1 MSGSHASNNEAIIK
15 KLVSVDLLLEML
27 DQISDL
33 GKKFATRATAPPP
46 PPPMVD
52 TYSPESPL
60 SVKRT
65 QDSNKAR
72 ATAKTTNIGAPN
84 NIAGST
90 DEPMP
95 FEDSALREEY
105 AAMHT
110 SVVLLLNNL
119 FVQSTRLST
128 EITQRKSLRPTLVW
142 GVGTGQDMPEDYE
155 VALASLSNR
164 VFSGATQLDEPKLMS
179 ELNDYMEARAIIRSS
194 DPAFLAS
201 FDERQRVSQNGQLE
215 GVAGANDA
223 STATKVSPAHAN
235 ASEHSGLHE
244 DVSRKNVNPDDAAEV
259 FERAK
264 TLLREQWS
272 EFMVVDLWGF
282 RQRAR
287 LRGVI
292 FRTLEANTAHKA
304 NGNDYMTHRNSVWLE
319 CMTTFLTLTRDLMR
333 VNFFSCLYDE
343 FPRSRL
349 LLNGKLE
356 FPFFYSMTKAMRA
369 TMVAAS
375 KKPLARGDSQEE
387 FGRGMA
393 RRRSSG
399 NDKSFVVSPE
409 IDDDEEDVDDED
421 GHDRSY
427 FGNLYVESARIGL
440 FVDDGHGGDIGVSVN
455 LEPMLS
461 GAKHAA
467 DATQKAVDSGLLA
480 VDGALHMTESAREVS
495 KGFNAGLSAIG
506 INKKSVFSSLP
517 VAPAAK
523 STSTKNDV
531 VVKETAPKATLAS
544 SSDAAA
550 AQASPDGSDLWSML
564 DQDTNGL
571 PGGAFRRAI
580 KLEPFGVLGHRCN
593 ANGQEVLHFAPDPR
607 ALPGGCCVVDSASLR
622 CLRPPGRPSDDGG
635 GSRAVYE
642 WCGLV
647 AVPPEPSGDDVVE
660 DAKGA
665 EEFPAA
671 VRYRIR
677 GEGDAHYYAYR
688 TTKRTAV
695 GDEAGKSDAVSKR
708 ESSGDSGSRSR
719 ATSDASEP
727 PPAAAAQAASDKN
740 STEATTFTTT
750 VQHVIHV
757 LSPDLHS
764 LKREAAVEVLGK
776 AYRNV
781 LAQFV
786 ASGQACLRLIPL
798 GSGKRAGPQFRS
810 PAAMASITDEALR
823 EGFVLLSPSQQAS
836 IAAATVQLCL
846 YDETSLAAFAQN
858 GFRPSALALCV
869 LRGEALEP
877 DVASNNSSIGDGNTD
892 GSTRSSAE
900 DSKTSTTPRRRTRPP
915 PPSKGKVSAPSAAAA
930 LPASPLK
937 AIHHVKRSAV
947 RGAVRAFTV
956 QPYGVLGSRVDYDG
970 IVVTGVGPD
979 PADLRGCCVVDST
992 DISLLPAPKGGNGGP
1007 KRATHSSSKAIYQ
1020 WAGLALEKSF
1030 PDIVSDSLREI
1041 GDSCHCTYHKP
1052 GSEDTRKDLQDEAH
1066 VIHALAPDFRGD
1078 HPNLDGNNSSNTPTK
1093 VSTPPTKE
1101 WTPERAVASLAICY
1115 RNVLAAFVASGMEVL
1130 RLPVLSSG
1138 ARAGQFYEEVPRL
1151 TMEALGRGI
1160 LLLSATQQA
1169 SLQASDLQL
1178 CVPFEADLAEFANA
1192 GFALSLTALNLVEG
1206 LNGGSMN
1213 LDSRNLSG
1221 QGSSVHGVLL
1231 APAHAEVRRQAKCPA
1246 LQMGGEAVVP
1256 ARERIPVDSLFYAA
1270 VPEGMSMRCVIKH
1283 EERILMEEDDE
1294 HLLNSIEIDGAEL
1307 STVTVLMPAPGT
1319 DDWNEITKEDP
1330 KDKRPER
1337 RKPSELV
1344 ELIRLRLI
1352 AIQELL
1358 NPRTDPEP
1366 ESLLQRPALL
1376 APDNSG
1382 GSVSKDNHQVLS
1394 QRTKSNNISQPVKWK
1409 DKWLP
1414 LAKDASLAEA
1424 HFSRMYGISM
1434 KSPEDGLIQTF
1445 RKTLQR
1451 IILET
1456 WYLTV
1461 DVNQTLRVK
1470 ALWKSFTYTF
1480 VKEVQCK
1487 GLGAAEG
1494 IDDAATYLDH
1504 APMTSKLWKHFE
1516 LQAQSNVRK
1525 LINSLERHGHP
1536 ALFGDFVSSPRN
1548 DKDRI
1553 ERGARFL
1560 DLLLYEDPRL
1570 SAEAVFM
1577 LSRHFNRR
1585 VELSTLL
1592 IKDSTMVLDPA
1603 DRNTVTFVRVRKTLL
1618 TRHLAQ
1624 FADPHANKREEHDLW
1639 LATGRSPL
1647 PDPKALNLMPESI
1660 TKQRLTRRQLL
1671 EERRLEKMTNLGD
1684 IIMTLLNDPSEHNV
1698 GKIGLL
1704 NLCWT
1709 RPIPDEMSRY
1719 DISESVASERS
1730 SKHGHLKPPSEE
1742 SRKSGR
1748 TNRTLGLTMSDVSG
1762 ATSDVV
1768 DEDVTG
1774 KNEKTDAAK
1783 GAVAHQPQERHRAKR
1798 QGGFVNGVLVQ
1809 GADDVAFSNK
1819 EREKYLTHKMS
1830 TNRQRHAATAA
1841 VQLNQAS
1848 ESALGRFYR
1857 NPLAPSLKAR
1867 LQSIKSA
1874 NSNISGA
1881 TTSGNESH
1889 GFKMAA
1895 ISQEAMH
1902 VFGSTSGVSA
1912 SAEMVNRLAGVPFLL
1927 RTAEEKIF
1935 SGASFHD
1942 LPQRERLEEVN
1953 QNILANEGVHL
1964 PLIDFLHRIHAD
1976 VHSKQEHTDAF
1987 GAPMAEVIRVCYVFL
2002 FYFTWQ
2008 HPANALLL
2016 STKPIMQMLCK
2027 QLKWWDGLEVA
2038 LLLTNILTNN
2048 DTANALL
2055 SHFDVENIVDL
2066 LVEAAKEEAD
2076 KQAASASLQRAAHR
2090 FQATKARVSTDAE
2103 NSSESSDGATNSA
2116 AADSH
2121 TPPPFDRSQ
2130 VPRED
2135 WRRASVFVMLLKALV
2150 ESEAGSIEARQEQV
2164 MVELEKQLCM
2174 NAASSNRGSTN
2185 AGDGQL
2191 LAALLFLPPPVP
2203 LSELQAGGGID
2214 FDGDGVIDEE
2224 DENIATNWRSST
2236 VLTSEEES
2244 SAANYFGATQA
2255 GHGRPSEEEM
2265 PATAELSIGKVIQNQ
2280 LLLQYSFVRVEKAF
2294 AQRVSG
2300 SDDPNEQVEAMPRS
2314 FESKDDWMQWHSHAG
2329 EGARGGGA
2337 VRSLIPSEHL
2347 AFHLEFLDLLA
2358 MLAKSSDRSL
2368 ELWCSTFVSER
2379 ELLLGLRSRF
2389 GRLRGYFIR
2398 FFHGLYFCRPF
2409 DLLADSLVVTSSS
2422 SDAGGS
2428 GVEHVFDH
2436 HSDVVMN
2443 LFRDMNDAVRLAV
2456 ELQELE
2462 LDPLWD
2468 SHLFAARQ
2476 EHEDKV
2482 FNVVVPFMAD
2492 FFKGG
2497 WALRF
2502 NPYGAIEADEG
2513 LQNSAR
2519 LQGAL
2524 SFRGGGKGSK
2534 TRRVYSSANMTRAEM
2549 AQLLSPKSRS
2559 TLQLERRGSGHMPEP
2574 TKLPST
2580 LAGEQPK
2587 KSTEILAATPSLP
2600 EEVKSDKQQLGG
2612 VPEGASTAEAN
2623 PSDAK
2628 VLPKVAT
2635 PHVEDMS
2642 FADLQEEAPE
2652 QWELKALGAETA
2664 FKESH
2669 VRAQAKT
2676 AYARRPSRQSAP
2688 DTAQQRASLYPT
2700 ARYAVGKGRASIAP
2714 HMYFEPPKQKTKMRS
2729 FLDPAATAA
2738 AAEAK
2743 ERSDLRTTARQTS
2756 SSNMGSK
2763 AQRGSRSN
2771 MPVPSFVNG
2780 QAPPKSLKD
2789 QHVLWICAQQ
2799 PRNSLVLNLSHLA
2812 KQSVTQRNV
2821 TLRERMKRSLRASLK
2836 AHNVKPSDDEF
2847 NDPTSFSNALDAA
2860 NAPKWEMLAKDS
2872 VEWDAVQS
2880 ALKALA
2886 VFEAKQGNGG
2896 IGRDLSDDVV
2906 MAQQKKRA
2914 LVTEALPR
2922 FLHAMWS
2929 VVDEDPTER
2938 RQDRV
2943 EGLKSANDAYRAAT
2957 FNYYRCLDQTNDP
2970 MFWLFVRM
2978 LKEKLTCS
2986 MDNKTPNAE
2995 GSGLEAL
3002 PMQALTALG
3011 TSFND
3016 LTKGE
3021 TIDVALSSAHRELA
3035 FAHFTQNSQ
3044 RYLRLIVEYLSQFVA
3059 PEYVRPDAYLLLA
3072 LQKVL
3077 QPIHDDTL
3085 GSQSSAF
3092 DLDIL
3097 GGGKKGRVK
3106 QLTARGKA
3114 AGGWIAHKAHDL
3126 AAPKREMLAAQAKA
3140 LIIAE
3145 RARISDWQDV
3155 FIEFGGPKMLMLLLS
3170 LAEPPAAASGS
3181 TGNLEAV
3188 MGTELAFFQML
3199 VPKAIDFGN
3208 ALLWGGNAQVQ
3219 NNIFD
3224 TFVAKKQSFESYKE
3238 EGFLRSLHYQLRL
3251 LQRKLLRQVPAED
3264 AFAIDC
3270 GHTEVY
3276 DGARTDSGR
3285 SDTNS
3290 VDGNYADRFAAELHH
3305 SSTEHAALMRAQQ
3318 RAIALLVFIQNLV
3331 RPDCAYNK
3339 TTNLFAR
3346 LKHLASSCTVSL
3358 TRSAH
3363 SSCAFYIANRWKAMI
3378 KSIRSSCA
3386 TSQALVK
3393 L

>member
-1 MSGSHASNNEAIIK
+1 
-15 KLVSVDLLLEML
+15 ML
-27 DQISDL
+27 DQLSDL
-33 GKKFATRATAPPP
+33 GKKFATRVPPPP
-46 PPPMVD
+46 PPPMMD
-52 TYSPESPL
+52 AYSPESPL
-60 SVKRT
+60 SAKRT

-72 ATAKTTNIGAPN
+72 ASAKSPSKGASN
-84 NIAGST
+84 TDAGSS
-90 DEPMP
+90 DEPTP
-95 FEDSALREEY
+95 VEDSVLREEY

-110 SVVLLLNNL
+110 SVVLLLINL

-128 EITQRKSLRPTLVW
+128 EMAQRKSLRPTLVW

-164 VFSGATQLDEPKLMS
+164 VFSAATQLDEPKLMS

-194 DPAFLAS
+194 DPAFLS
-201 FDERQRVSQNGQLE
+201 NFDERQRVSQNGQLGE
-215 GVAGANDA
+215 GIGADEATTTTVGGNSA
-223 STATKVSPAHAN
+223 SASATVNPSGGTALGS
-235 ASEHSGLHE
+235 SGLHE
-244 DVSRKNVNPDDAAEV
+244 DASRKKVNPDDAAEV

-264 TLLREQWS
+264 TILREQWS

-287 LRGVI
+287 LRGII
-292 FRTLEANTAHKA
+292 FRTLEANTAQQA
-304 NGNDYMTHRNSVWLE
+304 NGNDYIMHRNSVWLE

-375 KKPLARGDSQEE
+375 KQALARGDSQNE
-387 FGRGMA
+387 FGRAAM

-399 NDKSFVVSPE
+399 NEKSFVVGPE
-409 IDDDEEDVDDED
+409 IEDDKEDDDEEES
-421 GHDRSY
+421 HDRSY

-461 GAKHAA
+461 GARHAA

-480 VDGALHMTESAREVS
+480 VDGALHMTESAKEVS

-517 VAPAAK
+517 VAPSLAA
-523 STSTKNDV
+523 TSAKNESAV
-531 VVKETAPKATLAS
+531 NETAPRTSLAS
-544 SSDAAA
+544 SSDTAA
-550 AQASPDGSDLWSML
+550 AQATPEGSDLWSML
-564 DQDTNGL
+564 DEDTNEL
-571 PGGAFRRAI
+571 PGGAFRRAV
-580 KLEPFGVLGHRCN
+580 KLEPFGVLGHRGD
-593 ANGQEVLHFAPDPR
+593 ANGQEVLNVAPDPR

-647 AVPPEPSGDDVVE
+647 VSPPSPSAGDDLAGV
-660 DAKGA
+660 DADGG

-671 VRYRIR
+671 VRYRVR
-677 GEGDAHYYAYR
+677 GEGDAHYHAYR
-688 TTKRTAV
+688 TTQSSAPV
-695 GDEAGKSDAVSKR
+695 GGDVPAAGHGDTVTKSD
-708 ESSGDSGSRSR
+708 GDGGSVSR
-719 ATSDASEP
+719 ATSDVSET
-727 PPAAAAQAASDKN
+727 PPAAAAQVASN
-740 STEATTFTTT
+740 ETSTEATTTTTTTTTT

-846 YDETSLAAFAQN
+846 YDEISLAAFTQN
-858 GFRPSALALCV
+858 GFRPSALALRV

-877 DVASNNSSIGDGNTD
+877 GHASSNSSMGDGNTD
-892 GSTRSSAE
+892 GSTRSGTE
-900 DSKTSTTPRRRTRPP
+900 NSKTSTTPRRRTRPP
-915 PPSKGKVSAPSAAAA
+915 PPSKGKVSASPAVAA
-930 LPASPLK
+930 PVTSPLK
-937 AIHHVKRSAV
+937 SIHHVKRSAV

-970 IVVTGVGPD
+970 VAVTGVGPD
-979 PADLRGCCVVDST
+979 PADLRACCVVDST
-992 DISLLPAPKGGNGGP
+992 DLSLLPAPRGGNGGP

-1020 WAGLALEKSF
+1020 WAGLTHEKTF
-1030 PDIVSDSLREI
+1030 PDIVSDSLRGI
-1041 GDSCHCTYHKP
+1041 GDSCHCTYHKS
-1052 GSEDTRKDLQDEAH
+1052 GAEDTRKDLQDEAH

-1078 HPNLDGNNSSNTPTK
+1078 HPNVDGKTSCMSSSSSSSSPTK
-1093 VSTPPTKE
+1093 VAPPPTKK

-1192 GFALSLTALNLVEG
+1192 GFALSLTALNLVEA
-1206 LNGGSMN
+1206 LNGGSLN

-1221 QGSSVHGVLL
+1221 QGSSVHGVQL
-1231 APAHAEVRRQAKCPA
+1231 APAHAVVRRQAMCPA
-1246 LQMGGEAVVP
+1246 LQMGGEIVVP
-1256 ARERIPVDSLFYAA
+1256 ARERIPVDALFYAA
-1270 VPEGMSMRCVIKH
+1270 VPEGMSMRCVVKH
-1283 EERILMEEDDE
+1283 EERILVEEDDD
-1294 HLLNSIEIDGAEL
+1294 HLLNSIKIDGAEQ
-1307 STVTVLMPAPGT
+1307 STVTVLMPSPGT
-1319 DDWNEITKEDP
+1319 DDWNEITTEDP

-1337 RKPSELV
+1337 RKPMELV
-1344 ELIRLRLI
+1344 ELIRHRLV

-1366 ESLLQRPALL
+1366 QSLLQRSTALL
-1376 APDNSG
+1376 AADSSNGSDN
-1382 GSVSKDNHQVLS
+1382 KDNPKVLS
-1394 QRTKSNNISQPVKWK
+1394 QRTSSKSLPGKWK
-1409 DKWLP
+1409 DKWLL
-1414 LAKDASLAEA
+1414 LAKDPSLAEA
-1424 HFSRMYGISM
+1424 HFNRMYGLSM
-1434 KSPEDGLIQTF
+1434 KSPEDGLIQSF

-1480 VKEVQCK
+1480 VQEVQRK

-1494 IDDAATYLDH
+1494 SDDAMIYLEH
-1504 APMTSKLWKHFE
+1504 APMTSKLWKDFE
-1516 LQAQSNVRK
+1516 LQAQSNVRG

-1536 ALFGDFVSSPRN
+1536 ALFGDFVSSPKN

-1553 ERGARFL
+1553 DRGGRFL

-1592 IKDSTMVLDPA
+1592 LKDSTMVLDPA

-1618 TRHLAQ
+1618 SRHLAQ
-1624 FADPHANKREEHDLW
+1624 FGDPHANKREEHDLW
-1639 LATGRSPL
+1639 VATGRCPL

-1660 TKQRLTRRQLL
+1660 TKQLLTRRQLL
-1671 EERRLEKMTNLGD
+1671 EERRLAQMAILGD
-1684 IIMTLLNDPSEHNV
+1684 IIMAVLNDPSEHNV
-1698 GKIGLL
+1698 GKVGLM

-1709 RPIPDEMSRY
+1709 RPMPDEMSRY
-1719 DISESVASERS
+1719 DVSESVASEKG
-1730 SKHGHLKPPSEE
+1730 SKHGHLKAPSEA

-1748 TNRTLGLTMSDVSG
+1748 TNRTLGVSMSDISG

-1768 DEDVTG
+1768 DEDAAGDHEVA
-1774 KNEKTDAAK
+1774 DAAK
-1783 GAVAHQPQERHRAKR
+1783 GAVAYQTTERHRAKR
-1798 QGGFVNGVLVQ
+1798 QGGFVNGVLVR

-1819 EREKYLTHKMS
+1819 EREKYMTHKLS

-1841 VQLNQAS
+1841 VQLNQVS
-1848 ESALGRFYR
+1848 QSTLGRFYR
-1857 NPLAPSLKAR
+1857 NPLTPSLKAR
-1867 LQSIKSA
+1867 LESIKAAESKTSDA
-1874 NSNISGA
+1874 A
-1881 TTSGNESH
+1881 TSGSENH
-1889 GFKMAA
+1889 GLKMAA
-1895 ISQEAMH
+1895 ISQEAVH
-1902 VFGSTSGVSA
+1902 AFGLTSGVNA
-1912 SAEMVNRLAGVPFLL
+1912 SAGMVNHLAGVPYLL

-1935 SGASFHD
+1935 SGVSFHD

-1953 QNILANEGVHL
+1953 QSILANEGVHL

-1976 VHSKQEHTDAF
+1976 VHSKQEHTNAF
-1987 GAPMAEVIRVCYVFL
+1987 SAPMAEVIRVCYVFL

-2008 HPANALLL
+2008 NPANALLL

-2066 LVEAAKEEAD
+2066 LVEATKEEAD

-2090 FQATKARVSTDAE
+2090 FQAKARTSTDDAE
-2103 NSSESSDGATNSA
+2103 NSSEGSDGTTASA
-2116 AADSH
+2116 AAAEA
-2121 TPPPFDRSQ
+2121 PPSLDRSQ

-2135 WRRASVFVMLLKALV
+2135 WRRANIFVMLLKALV
-2150 ESEAGSIEARQEQV
+2150 ESEKGSIEARQEQV
-2164 MVELEKQLCM
+2164 MVELEKHLRI
-2174 NAASSNRGSTN
+2174 NAASTTRGNTN

-2191 LAALLFLPPPVP
+2191 LASLLFLPPPVP

-2214 FDGDGVIDEE
+2214 FDGDGIIDDK

-2244 SAANYFGATQA
+2244 SAANYFGATQV
-2255 GHGRPSEEEM
+2255 GHDRPSAEEM
-2265 PATAELSIGKVIQNQ
+2265 PATSELAIGKMIHNQ

-2294 AQRVSG
+2294 AQRISG
-2300 SDDPNEQVEAMPRS
+2300 SDDPNEQAEAMPRS
-2314 FESKDDWMQWHSHAG
+2314 FEDKDDWMQWHSHAG
-2329 EGARGGGA
+2329 EGVRGGGS
-2337 VRSLIPSEHL
+2337 VRSLNPTEHL

-2368 ELWCSTFVSER
+2368 EQWCSSFVSER

-2389 GRLRGYFIR
+2389 GRLRSYFIR

-2409 DLLADSLVVTSSS
+2409 DLLADGLVDTAGS
-2422 SDAGGS
+2422 SDLGGS
-2428 GVEHVFDH
+2428 GVEHIFDN
-2436 HSDVVMN
+2436 HSDAIMN
-2443 LFRDMNDAVRLAV
+2443 MFHDMNNAVRLAV

-2462 LDPLWD
+2462 LDPIWD

-2502 NPYGAIEADEG
+2502 NPYGATEEEDEG
-2513 LQNSAR
+2513 LQNDAR

-2524 SFRGGGKGSK
+2524 SHRGGVKGKK
-2534 TRRVYSSANMTRAEM
+2534 PRRVYSSANMTRAEM
-2549 AQLLSPKSRS
+2549 ARLLSPKSGS
-2559 TLQLERRGSGHMPEP
+2559 SLELERRGSGHMPEP
-2574 TKLPST
+2574 TTLLST
-2580 LAGEQPK
+2580 PEGEPPK
-2587 KSTEILAATPSLP
+2587 TPTESTPGTPLLSG
-2600 EEVKSDKQQLGG
+2600 EVNSGKYQLGG
-2612 VPEGASTAEAN
+2612 LPENASTVGGTLSEA
-2623 PSDAK
+2623 K
-2628 VLPKVAT
+2628 ELPGVDT
-2635 PHVEDMS
+2635 PHVEDTS

-2652 QWELKALGAETA
+2652 QWELKALGGETA
-2664 FKESH
+2664 FKEAQ
-2669 VRAQAKT
+2669 VRAQAT
-2676 AYARRPSRQSAP
+2676 IAHARRPSRHNTS
-2688 DTAQQRASLYPT
+2688 DTAQQRASLHPT
-2700 ARYAVGKGRASIAP
+2700 ARYAVGRGRASIEP
-2714 HMYFEPPKQKTKMRS
+2714 RMYFEPPKQETKMRS

-2743 ERSDLRTTARQTS
+2743 ERSDLRRSTRQASNSGLTS
-2756 SSNMGSK
+2756 K
-2763 AQRGSRSN
+2763 TQRLSRSN
-2771 MPVPSFVNG
+2771 INVPSFVNG

-2789 QHVLWICAQQ
+2789 QHVLWVCAQR
-2799 PRNSLVLNLSHLA
+2799 PHNSLVLNLSHLA
-2812 KQSVTQRNV
+2812 KQAVTQRNV
-2821 TLRERMKRSLRASLK
+2821 TLRERMKRSLRASLE
-2836 AHNVKPSDDEF
+2836 AHNIKPSDDEV
-2847 NDPTSFSNALDAA
+2847 NDPGSSANGDSDAI

-2886 VFEAKQGNGG
+2886 AFEAKQGNGG
-2896 IGRDLSDDVV
+2896 KGRDLSDDVV

-2922 FLHAMWS
+2922 YLHAMWS

-2938 RQDRV
+2938 RHDRI
-2943 EGLKSANDAYRAAT
+2943 GGTKAANAAYRATT

-2978 LKEKLTCS
+2978 LEEKLTRF
-2986 MDNKTPNAE
+2986 MDDEKTAVE
-2995 GSGLEAL
+2995 MSGLEAL
-3002 PMQALTALG
+3002 PMQAFNALG
-3011 TSFND
+3011 SSLSD
-3016 LTKGE
+3016 LGKGE
-3021 TIDVALSSAHRELA
+3021 TLDVALSSANCELA

-3044 RYLRLIVEYLSQFVA
+3044 RYLRLIVEYLPQYVA
-3059 PEYVRPDAYLLLA
+3059 PEYVKPDAYLMLV

-3077 QPIHDDTL
+3077 QPAHDDVLT
-3085 GSQSSAF
+3085 GQSSAF
-3092 DLDIL
+3092 DLDNL
-3097 GGGKKGRVK
+3097 DGGKKGPVK

-3114 AGGWIAHKAHDL
+3114 AGGWLAHKVHDL
-3126 AAPKREMLAAQAKA
+3126 AAPRGDMLAAQAKA
-3140 LIIAE
+3140 LIVAE
-3145 RARISDWQDV
+3145 RARVSDWQDA

-3170 LAEPPAAASGS
+3170 LAEPPAAANGSSGS
-3181 TGNLEAV
+3181 MEAV
-3188 MGTELAFFQML
+3188 TGTDLAFFQMM

-3264 AFAIDC
+3264 AFAVDC

-3276 DGARTDSGR
+3276 DAARTDSAG
-3285 SDTNS
+3285 SNAKS
-3290 VDGNYADRFAAELHH
+3290 VNGNYADRFAAELHQ

-3318 RAIALLVFIQNLV
+3318 RAIALLVFIQNLI
-3331 RPDCAYNK
+3331 RIIHALN
-3339 TTNLFAR
+3339 TILMLFSLLICWGRTRMHA
-3346 LKHLASSCTVSL
+3346 LSFASC
-3358 TRSAH
+3358 
-3363 SSCAFYIANRWKAMI
+3363 
-3378 KSIRSSCA
+3378 
-3386 TSQALVK
+3386 LVFM
-3393 L
+3393 LD